1 MNKLIQILLD
11 DKLPWEK
18 ELFFEE
24 IIDRYIAYVK
34 LIDAESNA
42 VVCDTY
48 SAGPT
53 TNDASL
59 LHS

>member
-18 ELFFEE
+18 GLFFEE
-24 IIDRYIAYVK
+24 INVASVK

-48 SAGPT
+48 SGGPN

-59 LHS
+59 FHS